1 MKVYTHALLLLALG
15 WSGCQAQDGAED
27 RSEIASLQKQVAAL
41 TRQIEETRSA
51 LAEMQDQQQQLSS
64 SVQTLESTLATLTQ
78 LKASTAP
85 AVLAEETLA
94 PPGAESSPQAPT
106 VRLSPAFPD
115 TPGALPLKT
124 RVACN
129 EVWNLLGQG
138 TSVAGTAKLLGAT
151 PEAVERCEKKIG
163 RGGAQGG

>member
-1 MKVYTHALLLLALG
+1 MKVYTYVVLLLGLG
-15 WSGCQAQDGAED
+15 WPGCQAQDGADD

-51 LAEMQDQQQQLSS
+51 LAEMQDQQQLLSS
-64 SVQTLESTLATLTQ
+64 SVQQLQSTLTTLEQFKQPTP
-78 LKASTAP
+78 P

-94 PPGAESSPQAPT
+94 PPGTESSPQAPT
-106 VRLSPAFPD
+106 VSLSPAFSD
-115 TPGALPLKT
+115 ALSGLPLKT

-138 TSVAGTAKLLGAT
+138 TSVAAAAKLLGAT
-151 PEAVERCEKKIG
+151 PEAVEQCEKKIG
-163 RGGAQGG
+163 RGGAER

>member
-1 MKVYTHALLLLALG
+1 MKVYTYAVLLLALG
-15 WSGCQAQDGAED
+15 WPGCQARDGADD

-64 SVQTLESTLATLTQ
+64 SVQQLQSTLTTLEQ
-78 LKASTAP
+78 LKQPTPP
-85 AVLAEETLA
+85 AVLAEETLV
-94 PPGAESSPQAPT
+94 PPGAELSPQAPT
-106 VRLSPAFPD
+106 VSLSPAFPD
-115 TPGALPLKT
+115 MPSALPLKT

-138 TSVAGTAKLLGAT
+138 TSVVGAAKLLGAT
-151 PEAVERCEKKIG
+151 PEAVEQCEQKIG
-163 RGGAQGG
+163 RGRSER